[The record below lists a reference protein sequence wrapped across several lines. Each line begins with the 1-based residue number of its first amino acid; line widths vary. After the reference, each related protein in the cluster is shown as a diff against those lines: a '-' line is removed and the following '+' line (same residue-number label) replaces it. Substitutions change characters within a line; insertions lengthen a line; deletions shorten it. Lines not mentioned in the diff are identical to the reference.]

1 MSDGKQVESEAAA
14 MEALEA
20 AVAENPEEVARF
32 VARLGLV
39 NDLLDG
45 TAVATAGM
53 DDTMVE
59 ELTETAATLGAAADE
74 MATAETAQLGAAVG
88 EHGDELAAGLETVAR
103 LEADGTLDALAE
115 LADVAALLR
124 AAVDDKMVESL
135 AATGTGLG
143 EVAAT
148 AGDEAVAQGLETSLD
163 ALGDGVASDP
173 EPVGLLG
180 MVSALR
186 DPEVQA
192 GMGVLLAILRAFG
205 GDAGE

>member
-1 MSDGKQVESEAAA
+1 MSDAEQLESEAAA

-32 VARLGLV
+32 VAQLGLV

-59 ELTETAATLGAAADE
+59 ELTDSAATLGAAADE

-88 EHGDELAAGLETVAR
+88 EHGDDLASGLETVAR

-124 AAVDDKMVESL
+124 AAVDDEMVESL
-135 AATGTGLG
+135 AATGTSIG

-148 AGDEAVAQGLETSLD
+148 AGDQRVAQGLEATLD
-163 ALGDGVASDP
+163 AIGDGVASDP
-173 EPVGLLG
+173 EPVGAVGLL
-180 MVSALR
+180 SALR

-192 GMGVLLAILRAFG
+192 GMGLHLAILRAFG